1 MLIVYHPT
9 CTYHRIACMGAEMAP
24 SLDWRW
30 CLVSGTIF
38 SEAHLGSRAA
48 SYTMCRCFPGPWCGS
63 HPWFGYPFIFDV
75 FCNMLQDNIHFKYI
89 FHFARYIHAKSES
102 IVLLRRPKM
111 CRISGELLQTPRS
124 SNKFLIELQTAFM
137 FLWFSLR
144 DVSQTCPAFEPI
156 LSTEAK
162 VAAGTDIVKASLR
175 AFVPQSMAT
184 IMLVDLVSYDAFPAL
199 AALEDSLAIC
209 KQLNIIIITINNII
223 LRRGRW
229 CILFQN
235 MFKSPAQFWYNAI
248 SNSRKHY
255 EPLWIIII
263 MQHEM

>member
-1 MLIVYHPT
+1 M
-9 CTYHRIACMGAEMAP
+9 
-24 SLDWRW
+24 
-30 CLVSGTIF
+30 
-38 SEAHLGSRAA
+38 
-48 SYTMCRCFPGPWCGS
+48 
-63 HPWFGYPFIFDV
+63 
-75 FCNMLQDNIHFKYI
+75 
-89 FHFARYIHAKSES
+89 
-102 IVLLRRPKM
+102 
-111 CRISGELLQTPRS
+111 
-124 SNKFLIELQTAFM
+124 
-137 FLWFSLR
+137 R

-223 LRRGRW
+223 FRRGRW

-235 MFKSPAQFWYNAI
+235 MFKSPAQF
-248 SNSRKHY
+248 
-255 EPLWIIII
+255 
-263 MQHEM
+263 